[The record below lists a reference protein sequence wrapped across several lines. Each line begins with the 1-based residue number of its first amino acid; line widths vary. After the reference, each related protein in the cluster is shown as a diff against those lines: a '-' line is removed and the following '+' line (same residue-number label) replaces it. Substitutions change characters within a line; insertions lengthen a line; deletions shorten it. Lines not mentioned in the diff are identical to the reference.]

1 MAPKSKSKIQNRA
14 GNSRTQTSTQTY
26 SERKSSAYDANFEQI
41 LIDHGS
47 FPDSYRHPD
56 NRRISKPDNWNE
68 INAVSGQRRRSLSPS
83 RFSEEDHDVFKQKNN
98 DALSEKKV
106 MSSTFPII
114 TGDADIPSEE
124 DKLFG
129 NLESFA
135 DGITD
140 AKPDFF
146 DGSRPAQLDPRV
158 REGLGHFIVPSKQGI
173 VPILP
178 NFFAEGKGPDGSLAV
193 ARRQA
198 LYDGTLGA
206 RAMHRL
212 QPYGRELIYDNNA
225 YTITSIY
232 HSGVLRLYTTH
243 PSPSTHPERSTD
255 YHMVPLRSY
264 LLDDLTDSFREGA
277 IALRNARDWAKEKR
291 DLFIQSANETAKIMP
306 PNTSSR
312 ASKGSSLSNPTN
324 SAQSRE
330 SHTSTDEL
338 TEVTTVEK
346 PKRKLSQASQK
357 CSERR
362 SKSNLKSHDH
372 HSSQK
377 K

>member
-1 MAPKSKSKIQNRA
+1 MAPKSKSKFQNRA
-14 GNSRTQTSTQTY
+14 GNSRAQSSTQTY

-68 INAVSGQRRRSLSPS
+68 INAVLGQRRRSVSP

-98 DALSEKKV
+98 DALGEKKV
-106 MSSTFPII
+106 MSSVFPII

-135 DGITD
+135 YGITD

-158 REGLGHFIVPSKQGI
+158 REDLGHFIVPSKQGI

-206 RAMHRL
+206 RAIHRI
-212 QPYGRELIYDNNA
+212 QSYGRKLIYDNNA

-243 PSPSTHPERSTD
+243 PTPSTHPGRSTD

-264 LLDDLTDSFREGA
+264 LLDDLAYSFREGV
-277 IALRNARDWAKEKR
+277 IALRNAREWAREKR
-291 DLFIQSANETAKIMP
+291 DLFIQSANETAKAMP
-306 PNTSSR
+306 PKMSSGP
-312 ASKGSSLSNPTN
+312 SKTSSLSKRTN

-330 SHTSTDEL
+330 SGTSTDEL
-338 TEVTTVEK
+338 TEVITVAK
-346 PKRKLSQASQK
+346 PKRKLSHASQR
-357 CSERR
+357 CSERK

>member
-14 GNSRTQTSTQTY
+14 GNSRAQSSTQTY

-47 FPDSYRHPD
+47 FPDTYRHPD
-56 NRRISKPDNWNE
+56 NRRIPKPDNWGD
-68 INAVSGQRRRSLSPS
+68 INAVLGQQRRSLSPE
-83 RFSEEDHDVFKQKNN
+83 FSEEDHDVFRQKNN

-106 MSSTFPII
+106 MSSVFPII

-124 DKLFG
+124 DRLFG

-146 DGSRPAQLDPRV
+146 DGSRPAQLDPQV
-158 REGLGHFIVPSKQGI
+158 REDLGPFIVPSKQGI

-206 RAMHRL
+206 RAMHRI
-212 QPYGRELIYDNNA
+212 QSYGRKLTYDNNA

-232 HSGVLRLYTTH
+232 HSGVLRLYTSH

-255 YHMVPLRSY
+255 YHMVHLKTYALEDLR
-264 LLDDLTDSFREGA
+264 SFREGA
-277 IALRNARDWAKEKR
+277 AALRNVRDWAKEKR
-291 DLFIQSANETAKIMP
+291 DLLIQSANETAKTMP
-306 PNTSSR
+306 PKVSSGP
-312 ASKGSSLSNPTN
+312 SKESSLSNATN

-330 SHTSTDEL
+330 SDTSTDEL

-346 PKRKLSQASQK
+346 PKRKLSHASQR
-357 CSERR
+357 CSEGR
-362 SKSNLKSHDH
+362 SKLNLRSHGQS
-372 HSSQK
+372 SSQK